1 MLVRSPAL
9 TREMSHALTQETF
22 LAREATQMME
32 NSVLNAMI
40 HSLLLNLTSVQVK
53 AKSQESQAQ
62 RQEMFHAPN
71 VKKTTMM
78 MMMMMILMTRVSNA
92 KTTTMMTMTHV
103 SNAKMTMMKMILM
116 THVLKLNRKIHAP
129 VKSLMMM
136 SAPVIFQRMSFLL
149 NALPFKTVP
158 VRLQAINVPAMLLAI
173 TVP

>member
-1 MLVRSPAL
+1 VLVRSPAL
-9 TREMSHALTQETF
+9 TRETSHALTQETF

-32 NSVLNAMI
+32 NSVLHAMI
-40 HSLLLNLTSVQVK
+40 HSLLLNLTFVQVK
-53 AKSQESQAQ
+53 AKSQEFHAQ
-62 RQEMFHAPN
+62 LQEMFHAPN

-78 MMMMMILMTRVSNA
+78 MMMIL
-92 KTTTMMTMTHV
+92 MTHV
-103 SNAKMTMMKMILM
+103 SNAKMTTMKMILM

-136 SAPVIFQRMSFLL
+136 SAPVIFQRISFLL

>member
-9 TREMSHALTQETF
+9 TLEKSHALTQETF

-32 NSVLNAMI
+32 NSVLHAMI

-71 VKKTTMM
+71 VKKTTTMM
-78 MMMMMILMTRVSNA
+78 KMMMMMILMTHA
-92 KTTTMMTMTHV
+92 

-136 SAPVIFQRMSFLL
+136 SAPVISQRMSFLL

>member
-40 HSLLLNLTSVQVK
+40 HSLLLNLTYVQAK

-71 VKKTTMM
+71 AKKTT
-78 MMMMMILMTRVSNA
+78 MMMMMILMTR
-92 KTTTMMTMTHV
+92 V

-158 VRLQAINVPAMLLAI
+158 VRLQAINVPAMILAI

>member
-1 MLVRSPAL
+1 
-9 TREMSHALTQETF
+9 
-22 LAREATQMME
+22 ME

-71 VKKTTMM
+71 VKKTTTMM
-78 MMMMMILMTRVSNA
+78 KMMMMMIL
-92 KTTTMMTMTHV
+92 MTHV
-103 SNAKMTMMKMILM
+103 SNAKMTTMKMILM

>member
-9 TREMSHALTQETF
+9 TLEKSHALNQETF

-32 NSVLNAMI
+32 NSVLHAMI

-53 AKSQESQAQ
+53 VKSRESHAQLQE
-62 RQEMFHAPN
+62 RFHAPN
-71 VKKTTMM
+71 VRKTTTK
-78 MMMMMILMTRVSNA
+78 MMMMIL
-92 KTTTMMTMTHV
+92 MTHV
-103 SNAKMTMMKMILM
+103 SNAKMTTMKMILM

>member
-1 MLVRSPAL
+1 M
-9 TREMSHALTQETF
+9 
-22 LAREATQMME
+22 
-32 NSVLNAMI
+32 LNAMI
-40 HSLLLNLTSVQVK
+40 HSLLLNLTYVQAK

-71 VKKTTMM
+71 AKKTT